1 MSPETESESKQRFG
15 QKVMT
20 RFEKA
25 RVIGARAL
33 QISMGAPPLIE
44 SKATTPLEIAEE
56 ELREAVLPM
65 TIRRRLPDRT
75 HQDLPLKL
83 LLKNQIS

>member
-1 MSPETESESKQRFG
+1 MSSEKENESKQRFG
-15 QKVMT
+15 QSVMT

-25 RVIGARAL
+25 RVLGARAL

-56 ELREAVLPM
+56 ELREGVLPM

-75 HQDLPLKL
+75 HKDLPLKL
-83 LLKNQIS
+83 LLRNQSS

>member
-1 MSPETESESKQRFG
+1 VSSEKETESKQRYG
-15 QKVMT
+15 QLVMT

-25 RVIGARAL
+25 RVLGARAL

-75 HQDLPLKL
+75 HRDLPLKQL
-83 LLKNQIS
+83 LRNQSS

>member
-1 MSPETESESKQRFG
+1 MSSEKETEGKQRFG
-15 QKVMT
+15 QPVLT

-25 RVIGARAL
+25 RVLGARAL

-44 SKATTPLEIAEE
+44 SKAVTPLEIAEE
-56 ELREAVLPM
+56 ELKMGVLPM

-75 HQDLPLKL
+75 HKDLPLKML
-83 LLKNQIS
+83 LRNKST

>member
-1 MSPETESESKQRFG
+1 MSSEKETENKQRFG
-15 QKVMT
+15 QSVMT

-25 RVIGARAL
+25 RVLGARAL

-44 SKATTPLEIAEE
+44 SKAITPLEIAEE

-65 TIRRRLPDRT
+65 TIRRKLPDRT
-75 HQDLPLKL
+75 HKDLPLKML
-83 LLKNQIS
+83 LRNQSS

>member
-1 MSPETESESKQRFG
+1 VSSEKENESKQRFG
-15 QKVMT
+15 QSVMT

-25 RVIGARAL
+25 RVLGARAL

-56 ELREAVLPM
+56 ELREGVLPM

-75 HQDLPLKL
+75 HKDLPLKL
-83 LLKNQIS
+83 LLRNQSS